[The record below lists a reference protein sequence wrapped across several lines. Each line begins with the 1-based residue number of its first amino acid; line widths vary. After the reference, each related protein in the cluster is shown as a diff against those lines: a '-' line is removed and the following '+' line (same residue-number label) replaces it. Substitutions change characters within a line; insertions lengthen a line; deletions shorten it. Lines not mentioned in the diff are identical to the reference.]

1 MAFTNRCSLALL
13 LLAACGPG
21 TDDSASASGTTQTAS
36 TGGTSGTGSTSS
48 PTTGSATA
56 DTTAAT
62 DTSGSTTNSPTTG
75 AGACPDEFPQ
85 DGAPC
90 DSEGLICGGPCEDP
104 CSFCNLS
111 SCEGGVWT
119 QLEAPPANCL
129 DCETICPLVVAAGCA
144 GGPPDQAACVSGC
157 QVIQGG
163 ACGIL
168 YNETLA
174 CAGGMP
180 TFTCDPMTRP
190 TIAGCEAQF
199 DALYQCTGT

>member
-1 MAFTNRCSLALL
+1 MACLTRSSLALL

-21 TDDSASASGTTQTAS
+21 SNDSDSASGTTQTAS
-36 TGGTSGTGSTSS
+36 TGDTGSTSS
-48 PTTGSATA
+48 PTTGSAT
-56 DTTAAT
+56 TAAT
-62 DTSGSTTNSPTTG
+62 DTSGPTTTTGG
-75 AGACPDEFPQ
+75 AACPGEFPE
-85 DGAPC
+85 DGTPC
-90 DSEGLICGGPCEDP
+90 DAEGLICGGPCEDP

-129 DCETICPLVVAAGCA
+129 DCETICPFVVAAACA

>member
-1 MAFTNRCSLALL
+1 MACLTRSSLALL

-21 TDDSASASGTTQTAS
+21 TDDSASASSTTQTAS
-36 TGGTSGTGSTSS
+36 TGDTGSTSS
-48 PTTGSATA
+48 PTTGSTS
-56 DTTAAT
+56 TAAT
-62 DTSGSTTNSPTTG
+62 DTSGSTTTPTTG
-75 AGACPDEFPQ
+75 GAACPGEFPQ
-85 DGAPC
+85 DGTPC
-90 DSEGLICGGPCEDP
+90 DAEGLICGGPCEDP

-157 QVIQGG
+157 QAIQGG